1 MKKFAVLLM
10 ILAVMV
16 FAVAG
21 CADNANDNGGDEN
34 TPEALPYEGQT
45 LLVHSGAGLNKAMD
59 AVALAFQEQTGAT
72 INLNYAGCAQL
83 LGQMEINQTGDVFV
97 GGSLQDMDTATEKG
111 FATEYFEVAYHIP
124 AIAVPAGN
132 PANITSLADMAEPGV
147 KLILGD
153 KESNAIGKKGQKIF
167 EKAGLAEA
175 IEANVVARNATVN
188 EIVTQIA
195 MGQGDAGLVW
205 SDNGFEN
212 NDIEIIE
219 IPQDQNLIE
228 KVPVC
233 VLSFTANEELAQ
245 AFVDFMVSDAGK
257 AIFADHGFEIIE

>member
-10 ILAVMV
+10 ILSVMV

-21 CADNANDNGGDEN
+21 CADNTKDNGGEN
-34 TPEALPYEGQT
+34 LQEALPYAGQT
-45 LLVHSGAGLNKAMD
+45 LLVNSGAGLNKAVD
-59 AVALAFQEQTGAT
+59 AVAKAFEEQSGAT
-72 INLNYAGCAQL
+72 VNMNYAGCAQL

-97 GGSLQDMDTATEKG
+97 GGSLQDMDTAMEKG
-111 FATEYFEVAYHIP
+111 FTTEYFEVAYHIP
-124 AIAVPAGN
+124 AIAVPAAN
-132 PANITSLADMAEPGV
+132 PANIASLADMAKPGV

-153 KESNAIGKKGQKIF
+153 KEANAIGKKGQKIF
-167 EKAGLAEA
+167 EKNGLAEA
-175 IEANVVARNATVN
+175 IEANVVARDATVN

-212 NDIEIIE
+212 DDIKIIE
-219 IPQDQNLIE
+219 IPEDQNLIE

-233 VLSFTANEELAQ
+233 VLKFTANQELAQ

-257 AIFADHGFEIIE
+257 TIFADHGFKVIE

>member
-1 MKKFAVLLM
+1 MKRFAALLM

-21 CADNANDNGGDEN
+21 CADNANDNGGEN
-34 TPEALPYEGQT
+34 LTEALPYEGQT
-45 LLVHSGAGLNKAMD
+45 LLVHSGAGLNKAVD
-59 AVALAFQEQTGAT
+59 AVAQAFEEQSGAT
-72 INLNYAGCAQL
+72 VNLNYASCAQL
-83 LGQMEINQTGDVFV
+83 LSQMEINQTGDVFV
-97 GGSLQDMDTATEKG
+97 GGSLQDMDISLEKD
-111 FATEYFEVAYHIP
+111 FTSEYFEVAYHIP

-132 PANITSLADMAEPGV
+132 PANIASLADMANPGV

-153 KESNAIGKKGQKIF
+153 KEANAIGKKGQKIF

-188 EIVTQIA
+188 EIVTQIS

-205 SDNGFEN
+205 ADNGFEN
-212 NDIEIIE
+212 DEIEIID
-219 IPQDQNLIE
+219 IPEDQNLIE

-233 VLSFTANEELAQ
+233 VLSFTANQELAQ

-257 AIFADHGFEIIE
+257 AIFAAHGFEIIE